1 MPINNI
7 SQVFTGTE
15 QNTSIS
21 FAAKL
26 QNGWQ
31 QKKVFEMVKLSRN
44 KVCLLFDNIIL
55 GKWKQD

>member
-15 QNTSIS
+15 RNTSMS

-31 QKKVFEMVKLSRN
+31 QKKYL
-44 KVCLLFDNIIL
+44 
-55 GKWKQD
+55 KWSNFPEIKYVSYLIYNTW